1 MKKVT
6 GSIAPVTA
14 IFNYECGETYI
25 LYDKSILLFS
35 QNYV

>member
-14 IFNYECGETYI
+14 MFKYEYGETYI
-25 LYDKSILLFS
+25 LYNKSILLFS